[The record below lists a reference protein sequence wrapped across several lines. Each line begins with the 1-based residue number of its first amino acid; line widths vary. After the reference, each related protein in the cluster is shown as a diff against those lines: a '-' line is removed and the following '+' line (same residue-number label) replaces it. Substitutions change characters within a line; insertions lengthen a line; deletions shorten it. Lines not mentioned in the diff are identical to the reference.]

1 MMLTQA
7 GYDFL
12 CCYRGRNTV
21 EPPLSDH
28 PNAKTEWSLTGGA
41 RFQESNHRGSL
52 PRRGLGT
59 SILWKIMLL
68 DAISSYAMCSSML
81 TKYHSAHS
89 ENRDRRMREVVPY
102 KRLKTM
108 ENN

>member
-1 MMLTQA
+1 MLLPRSKYSRTSSKRPPKMQK
-7 GYDFL
+7 L
-12 CCYRGRNTV
+12 SGRLREVLVFKNRT
-21 EPPLSDH
+21 
-28 PNAKTEWSLTGGA
+28 K
-41 RFQESNHRGSL
+41 RGSL

-108 ENN
+108 KNN

>member
-1 MMLTQA
+1 MTFYAVTEIEIQSNLLYATTQ
-7 GYDFL
+7 
-12 CCYRGRNTV
+12 
-21 EPPLSDH
+21 
-28 PNAKTEWSLTGGA
+28 NAKTEWSLTGGA

-89 ENRDRRMREVVPY
+89 ENRDRRMREVVAY
-102 KRLKTM
+102 KRLKIM

>member
-1 MMLTQA
+1 MLLPRSKYSRTSSKRPPKMQK
-7 GYDFL
+7 L
-12 CCYRGRNTV
+12 SGRLREVLVFKNRTTV
-21 EPPLSDH
+21 
-28 PNAKTEWSLTGGA
+28 
-41 RFQESNHRGSL
+41 GSL